1 MKKKITTSTLQELR
15 ANPMTFGELQ
25 KTFFKYSSS
34 KLEKCPTGWYCDA
47 INLLKANQVIKKKGN
62 LYHLTKRGEMVINKP
77 YSFTTEEQLKRLK
90 KQNKK
95 LSNQARNLHEL
106 SSNKSLIILQKK
118 REIEFLKEQL
128 RQIKSLASCADY

>member
-1 MKKKITTSTLQELR
+1 
-15 ANPMTFGELQ
+15 
-25 KTFFKYSSS
+25 
-34 KLEKCPTGWYCDA
+34 
-47 INLLKANQVIKKKGN
+47 
-62 LYHLTKRGEMVINKP
+62 MVINKP

-95 LSNQARNLHEL
+95 LSNQAQNLHEL